1 MKFNFEFVPNT
12 GKNNLGSSVEPLVT
26 VTAYGVSFNK
36 KFVETYPNLLKGYA
50 RIGIDYARNYM
61 QIAIQDVKT
70 EDAFKFQ
77 VNKKAHIKRISS
89 TGVGDKLDQTE
100 RLSLKR
106 FRYRFKPVEVDP
118 RGKTILVNLAD
129 PYSKT
134 RVNKG

>member
-1 MKFNFEFVPNT
+1 MKFNFEFVPNK
-12 GKNNLGSSVEPLVT
+12 GRNNLGSSIDPLVT

-36 KFVETYPNLLKGYA
+36 AFVEAYPNLMKGYA
-50 RIGIDYARNYM
+50 KIGIDYARNYM
-61 QIAIQDVKT
+61 QIVIQDVKT
-70 EDAFKFQ
+70 DDSFKLQ
-77 VNKKAHIKRISS
+77 ANKKANIRKISS
-89 TGVGDKLDQTE
+89 VGVGNTLDQTE

-118 RGKTILVNLAD
+118 RFKTILVNLAD

>member
-1 MKFNFEFVPNT
+1 MKFNFEFIPNN
-12 GKNNLGSSVEPLVT
+12 GRNNSGSSIDPLVT

-36 KFVETYPNLLKGYA
+36 AFVEAYPNLMKGYA
-50 RIGIDYARNYM
+50 KIGIDYARNYM
-61 QIAIQDVKT
+61 QIVIQDVKT
-70 EDAFKFQ
+70 DDSFKLQ
-77 VNKKAHIKRISS
+77 ANKKANIRKISS
-89 TGVGDKLDQTE
+89 TGVANKLDQTE

-118 RGKTILVNLAD
+118 RFKTILVNLAD

>member
-1 MKFNFEFVPNT
+1 MKFNFEFIPNK
-12 GKNNLGSSVEPLVT
+12 GRNNVGSSIEPLVT

-36 KFVETYPNLLKGYA
+36 AFIETYPDLLKGYA
-50 RIGIDYARNYM
+50 KIGIDYARNYM
-61 QIAIQDVKT
+61 QIIIQDVKT
-70 EDAFKFQ
+70 DNSFKLQ
-77 VNKKAHIKRISS
+77 ANKKANIRKISS
-89 TGVGDKLDQTE
+89 VGVGNTLDQTE

-118 RGKTILVNLAD
+118 LGKTILVNLAD

>member
-1 MKFNFEFVPNT
+1 MKFNFEFIPNK
-12 GKNNLGSSVEPLVT
+12 GRNNVGSSIEPLVT

-36 KFVETYPNLLKGYA
+36 AFVETYPNLLKGYA
-50 RIGIDYARNYM
+50 KIGIDYARNYM
-61 QIAIQDVKT
+61 QIIIEDVKT
-70 EDAFKFQ
+70 DDSFKLQ
-77 VNKKAHIKRISS
+77 ANKKANIRKISS
-89 TGVGDKLDQTE
+89 TGVANTLDQTE

-118 RGKTILVNLAD
+118 RFKTILVNLAD